1 MENTG
6 TSLRQRKASRPKA
19 FWLRFASSSTF
30 ENTQVC
36 FYSCF
41 SLLRM
46 LYPLQIVC
54 DTLDCFFWIVAAC
67 CELAVVRHC
76 GATLHDPI
84 PLFSC
89 RVYAFPFE
97 FVAPPCLSSS
107 LLYVADYIIHFLMTM
122 AYMALIGAWSCLFLL
137 GHLRNAYLLRQ
148 HYPFLLRVKLPS
160 CRTAIVVTRCLRR
173 PVL

>member
-36 FYSCF
+36 LYPCF

-46 LYPLQIVC
+46 LCTFRIVC
-54 DTLDCFFWIVAAC
+54 DTLDCFFWIVASC

-76 GATLHDPI
+76 GATLHDPV

-89 RVYAFPFE
+89 RMYAFPFQV
-97 FVAPPCLSSS
+97 VAPPCFSLS
-107 LLYVADYIIHFLMTM
+107 LLYAADYIIHFLMTM
-122 AYMALIGAWSCLFLL
+122 TCMALMGAWSGLFLL
-137 GHLRNAYLLRQ
+137 GYLHNAYLLRQ
-148 HYPFLLRVKLPS
+148 HHPFLLRVKLSS
-160 CRTAIVVTRCLRR
+160 CRTAIPVT
-173 PVL
+173 

>member
-19 FWLRFASSSTF
+19 FWLCFASILTF

-46 LYPLQIVC
+46 LCPFRIVC
-54 DTLDCFFWIVAAC
+54 DTLDCFFWIIASC

-89 RVYAFPFE
+89 RMYSFPFQI
-97 FVAPPCLSSS
+97 VTPPYFSLS

-122 AYMALIGAWSCLFLL
+122 TYMALMGAWLGPFLL
-137 GHLRNAYLLRQ
+137 GYLRNAYLLRQ
-148 HYPFLLRVKLPS
+148 HYPFPSRVKSSS
-160 CRTAIVVTRCLRR
+160 CRTAIVVTWCLC
-173 PVL
+173 